1 MTDSLALLFDDFA
14 SERLAEE
21 PQAYF
26 RQLYDTVTAGKT
38 VSEENEICTMFG
50 AYEIAI
56 EKEAFKRGF
65 YTAVEL
71 LTGGRKK

>member
-1 MTDSLALLFDDFA
+1 MTDSLAILFDAFV

-21 PQAYF
+21 PQACF
-26 RQLYDTVTAGKT
+26 DHLYDTVTAGKT
-38 VSEENEICTMFG
+38 VSEENEICDMFG
-50 AYEIAI
+50 AYELAV

-71 LTGGRKK
+71 LTGRK

>member
-1 MTDSLALLFDDFA
+1 MTKSLEILFDDFA

-26 RQLYDTVTAGKT
+26 DQLYKTVTAGKT
-38 VSEENEICTMFG
+38 VREENRIFDMFG
-50 AYEIAI
+50 AYELAI

-71 LTGGRKK
+71 LTGRK